1 VTTSLREFIVNLS
14 ALLDQRP
21 DEPSILKEG
30 SVLLANLVGHDDW
43 LPDVYAQ
50 PHPQHYQQ
58 VLLHC
63 DSAERFSVV
72 AFIWGPGQRTPIHDH
87 TVWGLIGMLR
97 GAECSQSFVLDGQG
111 KPKPTG
117 EAVRINPGE
126 VEAVSPAVGD
136 IHRVHNAYDDR
147 VSISIHVYGA
157 NIGAVQ
163 RSVYAEDG
171 ARKPFISGYSN
182 LQLPNLW
189 DRSKES

>member
-1 VTTSLREFIVNLS
+1 MTAPLREFIIRLS

-21 DEPSILKEG
+21 DESSILKEG
-30 SVLLANLVGHDDW
+30 GALLAHLVGQDDW
-43 LPDVYAQ
+43 LPDIYTQ

-63 DSAERFSVV
+63 DSAERFSIV

-97 GAECSQSFVLDGQG
+97 GAEYSQSFVLDEQG
-111 KPKPTG
+111 KAKAKG
-117 EAVRINPGE
+117 EAVRINPGD

-147 VSISIHVYGA
+147 MSISIHVYGA

-163 RSVYAEDG
+163 RFIYAEDG
-171 ARKPFISGYSN
+171 TRKPFISGYSN

-189 DRSKES
+189 DRSKEP